1 MLKYTLR
8 RILFFIPTLIA
19 ISLLAFIISVNA
31 PGDPV
36 TRLVETSQSG
46 TELSVKSVSQKEQK
60 KFWIQKLGLDLPLF
74 YFSIHSLA
82 ESDTLYKVFDAS
94 ERSALKRLIDEYGNW
109 DEISNY
115 YNSLLL
121 LDDAYKNIKVD
132 SASLIKYPKE
142 EMCEAINRSVI
153 ECTSLRSEY
162 YENAIVAK
170 FDTLKKLYGKYDFFK
185 MHLTLLDDAE
195 TSFENVKLGS
205 NPWKNYVPVISFY
218 GNNQYHRWIFGDGN
232 WLTAEGSRFSKGVI
246 RGDFGIS
253 YVTKEPISK
262 IIGSRILW
270 SLLFALLS
278 VVMAYLVSIPVGIR
292 SAVKKH
298 KAFDVISSVLLYLL
312 FSMPVFW
319 IATLLLMSFANPDF
333 LWIFPASGV
342 KPVAGYP
349 EGAGFF
355 DRLWIVLPYL
365 VLPLICYVYSSFAF
379 ISRTVRASVLEVLP
393 MDYIR
398 TARAKGLNENKV
410 INKHALRNSL
420 LPLITVFANVFPLAI
435 GGSVIIESVFSI
447 PGMGLE
453 AYTAI
458 STQNYPVIVAV
469 FTLTGFFTLI
479 GYLLSDILYA
489 TADPRINFRKK

>member
-1 MLKYTLR
+1 MLKYILR

-36 TRLVETSQSG
+36 ARLVETSQSG
-46 TELSVKSVSQKEQK
+46 TELSVKSTSQKEQK
-60 KFWIQKLGLDLPLF
+60 KYWIQKLGLNLPLF

-82 ESDTLYKVFDAS
+82 EPDTLYKVFDAG
-94 ERSALKRLIDEYGNW
+94 ERDALKRLIDKYGDWN
-109 DEISNY
+109 EISTY
-115 YNSLLL
+115 YYSLIL
-121 LDDAYKNIKVD
+121 LDESHKNIRAD
-132 SASLIKYPKE
+132 TTDQAKYPKE
-142 EMCEAINRSVI
+142 KILDAVNISVV
-153 ECTSLRSEY
+153 ECSALRSEWD
-162 YENAIVAK
+162 EKAIIIK
-170 FDTLKKLYGKYDFFK
+170 LDTLKKLYSEFEFFK
-185 MHLTLLDDAE
+185 TQIVLLKNIE
-195 TSFENVKLGS
+195 SCFESVKQKS
-205 NPWKNYVPVISFY
+205 TVWENFIPVISFY

-232 WLTAEGSRFSKGVI
+232 WLTADGSIFSRGVI
-246 RGDFGIS
+246 RCDFGMS

-262 IIGSRILW
+262 IIGSRIMW

-278 VVMAYLVSIPVGIR
+278 VIIAYLISIPVGIR

-298 KAFDVISSVLLYLL
+298 KSFDNISSVVLYLL
-312 FSMPVFW
+312 YSMPVFW
-319 IATLLLMSFANPDF
+319 LATLLLMSFANPDT

-342 KPVAGYP
+342 KPVTGYP
-349 EGAGFF
+349 ENAGFF
-355 DRLWIVLPYL
+355 DRMLITIPYL

-379 ISRTVRASVLEVLP
+379 ISRTVRSSVLEVMP

-398 TARAKGLNENKV
+398 TARAKGLMENKV
-410 INKHALRNSL
+410 IYKHALLNSL
-420 LPLITVFANVFPLAI
+420 LPLITIFANVFPLAI

-458 STQNYPVIVAV
+458 STQNYPVIVAI

-489 TADPRINFRKK
+489 VADPRINFNKK